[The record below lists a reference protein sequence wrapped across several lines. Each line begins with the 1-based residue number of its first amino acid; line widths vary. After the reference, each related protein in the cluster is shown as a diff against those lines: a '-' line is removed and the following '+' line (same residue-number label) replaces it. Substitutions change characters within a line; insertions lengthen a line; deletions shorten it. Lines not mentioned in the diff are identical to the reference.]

1 MPKQAALLKGAE
13 PGCEIDI
20 VMSARAEM
28 TMDVSDQPDPDLEAR
43 VAAALAAR
51 RACEEHETV
60 SSAVFF
66 FFFLPS
72 SHMFFR
78 EERAPPV
85 GVRGGREHGTRAKDP
100 PHFPHSPSL
109 VPVSLNYCTRLL
121 SPSPS
126 RASLRKLK
134 RFKLIKALPREI
146 SYDKYL
152 VTSLYNVY

>member
-66 FFFLPS
+66 FLFFALFAYVFPGRARPS
-72 SHMFFR
+72 CGC
-78 EERAPPV
+78 A
-85 GVRGGREHGTRAKDP
+85 GREGTRDESERSTA
-100 PHFPHSPSL
+100 FSSL
-109 VPVSLNYCTRLL
+109 AFSRPCLPQLLYSL
-121 SPSPS
+121 
-126 RASLRKLK
+126 A
-134 RFKLIKALPREI
+134 
-146 SYDKYL
+146 
-152 VTSLYNVY
+152 